1 MRNLSSSFVKLRK
14 FLDISVRLTIT
25 VLALYWVL
33 SKADISK
40 VITLLSSMNPFPA
53 FLAVFSVFLGL
64 SLSGLR
70 WYIFL
75 QPKIITPLGAIFVT
89 LGAIFYG
96 MFLPAG
102 AGVDLIRGLY
112 VGVKSGS
119 KSQSFASVFIDRMVG
134 FLALLSL
141 ALAALIL
148 GSKTMRHIGIFIL
161 LGFVLSLFSSVIIL
175 SRRLRKLGIRV
186 LGKIKVFHL
195 GEKLSRFLLA
205 FDHYR
210 ENPKT
215 LIVGFFL
222 SLMIQLFLGLSA
234 YLLALALNLL
244 KFSLDMKFFKTVVYT
259 SLVNLITM
267 LPISLGGLGVRE
279 GGFVYLMGP
288 YVGVEGAI
296 SISLLYYFANIL
308 ASLPGLFFI
317 WKRRV

>member
-1 MRNLSSSFVKLRK
+1 LRK

-141 ALAALIL
+141 ALGALIL
-148 GSKTMRHIGIFIL
+148 GSKTMRHIGAFIL

-222 SLMIQLFLGLSA
+222 SLMIQIFLGLSA

>member
-1 MRNLSSSFVKLRK
+1 LRK
-14 FLDISVRLTIT
+14 FLDISVRLAIT

-53 FLAVFSVFLGL
+53 FLTVFSVFLGL

-75 QPKIITPLGAIFVT
+75 QPKTITPLGAIFVT

-141 ALAALIL
+141 ALVALIL
-148 GSKTMRHIGIFIL
+148 GSKTMRHIGAFIV
-161 LGFVLSLFSSVIIL
+161 LGFVLSLFFSVIIL
-175 SRRLRKLGIRV
+175 SRRLRKLCIRV

-222 SLMIQLFLGLSA
+222 SLMIQIFLGLSA
-234 YLLALALNLL
+234 YFLALALNLL
-244 KFSLDMKFFKTVVYT
+244 KFSLDIKFLKTVVYT